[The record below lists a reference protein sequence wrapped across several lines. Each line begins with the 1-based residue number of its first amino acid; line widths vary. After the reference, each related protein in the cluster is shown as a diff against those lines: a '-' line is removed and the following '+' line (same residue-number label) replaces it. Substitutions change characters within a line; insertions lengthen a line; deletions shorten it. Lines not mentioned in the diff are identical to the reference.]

1 MLKTESK
8 EPHSLDFELDVVIKT
23 LKHNNLYAIV
33 RLNKEVK
40 ETKWAGSIEKYKTLK
55 TKKYNYQY

>member
-1 MLKTESK
+1 M
-8 EPHSLDFELDVVIKT
+8 VIKT
-23 LKHNNLYAIV
+23 LKHKNLYAIV